1 MPQQNIAGTG
11 SGYIPSNTPT
21 IQHQQSIQNNLS
33 NSNPNLSP
41 SQSNKIS

>member
-11 SGYIPSNTPT
+11 SGYIPGNNPT
-21 IQHQQSIQNNLS
+21 IQQQPAQNNLA